1 MQKLKLLLWG
11 TGKIADE
18 VLTQC
23 KTLDLY
29 EIVGIIDNNPE
40 KSGTIFHNY
49 YVFAPS
55 KIHTVNPDKIVVLT
69 DAYDA
74 IKSQVKA
81 LFPEFMDRME
91 NKNFFYKES
100 LLKKYRNTEDPE
112 IKLVIENIKKYGLEI
127 FNYSFISKYKNISFD
142 IYYDKNV
149 ALYYV
154 FHYGKK
160 LYFSRDYSS
169 EKAVADYYKAILL
182 EQDDHSPHKYL
193 DGDFTVEDDAV
204 VIDAGVAEG
213 NFALE
218 IVDRVSK
225 IYLIEANKN
234 WIEALK
240 ITFREYNDKVIII
253 EAFVSSFDE
262 GCFFKLDTLIKD
274 KVNFIKM
281 DIEGNEWD
289 GLLGA
294 REIIARSEKLKLAIC
309 SYHSDFDQTLIEDF
323 MDEMHINHST
333 TKGYIWF
340 PLRVRQNYVSTKLN
354 RAIVRGIK

>member
-1 MQKLKLLLWG
+1 MQKLLLWG

-23 KTLDLY
+23 RTLDLY
-29 EIVGIIDNNPE
+29 EIMGIIDNNPD
-40 KSGTIFHNY
+40 KSGTMFHNY
-49 YVFAPS
+49 YVFSPNEIS
-55 KIHTVNPDKIVVLT
+55 KINPDRIIVLT

-74 IKSQVKA
+74 IKLQIQKF
-81 LFPEFMDRME
+81 FPQFIDRIE

-100 LLKKYRNTEDPE
+100 ILKKYHNTKDPE
-112 IKLVIENIKKYGLEI
+112 IKLVIENIQKYGLEI
-127 FNYSFISKYKNISFD
+127 FNYPFISEYKNISFD
-142 IYYDKNV
+142 IFYDKN
-149 ALYYV
+149 AGMYYV

-160 LYFSRDYSS
+160 LYFSKEYSS

-182 EQDDHSPHKYL
+182 EQDKRSPHKYL
-193 DGDFTVEDDAV
+193 GDDFTVEANAV

-218 IVDRVSK
+218 VIDRVSK
-225 IYLIEANKN
+225 IYLIEADKN

-240 ITFREYNDKVIII
+240 ITFQEYSDKVIII
-253 EAFVSSFDE
+253 EAFISSFDE
-262 GCFFKLDTLIKD
+262 GSFFKLDTLIKD

-294 REIIARSEKLKLAIC
+294 KEIISRSENLKLAIC
-309 SYHSDFDQTLIEDF
+309 SYHSDFDQILIEDF
-323 MDEMHINHST
+323 MDDMHISHST
-333 TKGYIWF
+333 TRGYIWF